1 MAVPNAIPPASQCG
15 TAVRPILISIC
26 IPTYNRAQYLGE
38 TLESLIPQVGAGVE
52 LIVYDTGS
60 TDGTPQMMERYTQRL
75 PSLRFFS
82 WPIKLGFDET
92 ALRLVRECRGE
103 YVWLFGS
110 DDLLKPGAVEVVR
123 RAIQESS
130 IKPALIYLNHEVVDH
145 EGRLLIASNIGRA
158 NDRRFLN
165 GRSCVAWLGLHLGYI
180 SACLFRKPD
189 LAGIKAAREFV
200 GTLWMGLHF
209 NLASVSNAAPA
220 LYLGRPFVISRR
232 NPANTYSF
240 AAIFVRNANFVFWAA
255 RRRGMPWWTIYR
267 AMHVTVRV
275 LYFRLSLGWRC
286 DHPET
291 FRATFPAM
299 LRTCWMYPWFWALI
313 APLRVIPTGFTR
325 AVRDRLRDRRGRR
338 NQERTSAGRVAEELP
353 AQLD

>member
-1 MAVPNAIPPASQCG
+1 MAAPTAIAPESKCG
-15 TAVRPILISIC
+15 AAVRPILISIC

-38 TLESLIPQVGAGVE
+38 TLESLIPQIGPDIE

-60 TDGTPQMMERYTQRL
+60 TDGTPQLMQRYIERL

-82 WPIKLGFDET
+82 WPTKLGFDET

-110 DDLLKPGAVEVVR
+110 DDLLKRGAVEAVR
-123 RAIQESS
+123 RALHELSIQ
-130 IKPALIYLNHEVVDH
+130 PALIYLNHEVVDH

-158 NDRRFLN
+158 GDRRFPD
-165 GRSCVAWLGLHLGYI
+165 GRACVAWLGLHLGYI

-189 LAGIKAAREFV
+189 RAGIEAAREFV
-200 GTLWMGLHF
+200 GTLWMGLYF
-209 NLASVSNAAPA
+209 NLASVANAAPA
-220 LYLGRPFVISRR
+220 LYIGRPLVTSRR
-232 NPANTYSF
+232 NPANTYDF
-240 AAIFVRNANFVFWAA
+240 AAVFVRNADSVFWAA
-255 RRRGMPWWTIYR
+255 RRRHMPWWTIYR
-267 AMHVTVRV
+267 AMNATVRA
-275 LYFRLSLGWRC
+275 LYSRFSLGWRC

-313 APLRVIPTGFTR
+313 APLRVIPAGFTR
-325 AVRDRLRDRRGRR
+325 AVRDRLRSRRARR
-338 NQERTSAGRVAEELP
+338 NQESASAGRVIEELP
-353 AQLD
+353 AQFD